1 MILRQLTKIHKKK
14 KKKKTEII
22 ARPAQL
28 SLVPYQHQF
37 PGETLKNQQSLA

>member
-1 MILRQLTKIHKKK
+1 MILGQLTKNTAKKK
-14 KKKKTEII
+14 MEII